1 MVPWCDTD
9 VDAGPCF
16 GVTRRLFVEQSQL
29 PGSASLPCDP
39 HPHMLNLAPVSHLAE
54 SYGENRAGIWPTGS
68 KPTREKVLIPWQVLP
83 AFPFVSLW
91 LQEGSKNKKWSFLT
105 LAIMDK
111 PLYSLLWQFFFW
123 IALPVMCGTYELHAW
138 TCSALYFSHVAQT
151 VKNRLQFPGLGRS
164 PGEGNGFPYLQ
175 NPYGQR
181 SLVDYSPWDLK
192 ETWLRDSH
200 FHFLKKFWFYLFIIY
215 FCLPQVLAA
224 AWGFLSGCGAQV
236 PECAGSVTI
245 LYGLSYPRPCESL
258 ILQPGLEPA
267 FRALEMQSLNH

>member
-111 PLYSLLWQFFFW
+111 PLYSLLWQFFFLNSLASHVW
-123 IALPVMCGTYELHAW
+123 YIWATCVNMQCIILLTCGSDGKEPPAIPWVGKIPWRREWLPLPAESLW
-138 TCSALYFSHVAQT
+138 TEEPGGLQSTGSQRDMTERLTLSLFKKVLILFIYHLFLSASGFSCSAGVSLWLWCSGSRVCRLCNYT
-151 VKNRLQFPGLGRS
+151 V
-164 PGEGNGFPYLQ
+164 
-175 NPYGQR
+175 
-181 SLVDYSPWDLK
+181 W
-192 ETWLRDSH
+192 
-200 FHFLKKFWFYLFIIY
+200 
-215 FCLPQVLAA
+215 A
-224 AWGFLSGCGAQV
+224 
-236 PECAGSVTI
+236 
-245 LYGLSYPRPCESL
+245 
-258 ILQPGLEPA
+258 
-267 FRALEMQSLNH
+267 